1 MLERLLPLF
10 VHLSEYNVR
19 LQRRVAA
26 QSLVEYALL
35 LLFVVIVIVAIL
47 AAVGRT
53 MCTTWYVKLANSSAW
68 GTGDVDSP
76 CQ

>member
-1 MLERLLPLF
+1 MFEYLIPFF

-19 LQRRVAA
+19 IQRRVAG
-26 QSLVEYALL
+26 QSLVEYSLL
-35 LLFVVIVIVAIL
+35 ILFVVIVVVAIL

-68 GTGDVDSP
+68 GTGNVDSP